1 MVDSVPKRFYLKD
14 AGPLPAI
21 SAVGGKGYSLIR
33 MAREGLPVPPGFVL
47 TVGFFEPWFQ
57 HVTDSEAWHA
67 FVVAPPHAMAEH
79 TGALRSTARDM
90 AFTREQ
96 AALVA
101 QSLEQFDA
109 FKLFAVRSS
118 SPDEDLAGAS
128 FAGGYE
134 TILGANRETMEDAV
148 REAFASCL
156 DPRIFV
162 YKQQRGFDIHDTRI
176 AVVVQA
182 QIASDVAGVG
192 FSVEP
197 ISNDYDR
204 AVFNANWG
212 LGETVVS
219 GLATPDQFVVDKI
232 SGEVLETTIGAKETS
247 IWLRPDGGTKEL
259 ADGRHG
265 EATLDAGQLAG
276 MTKALNRVEALYAC
290 PMDIEWAWQGATFYL
305 LQARPITTY
314 LPLPDEIVT
323 PAGQR
328 RRLYLDATL
337 AIQGIQRPLSIMG
350 GDFLETLFRAFATRT
365 TGEQRLIDP
374 SDGIAFVAGNRMYV
388 SLSHLFYL
396 VQPKTL
402 AAFLGNMD
410 SLVGEILRQVDASE
424 YVSDPCP
431 RYLHHLLPA
440 LAAHISSVPLKGIEA
455 ALLPEHSA
463 AVYHRKVEEAFA
475 RMETDTSAPQ
485 DVRSYADWLASQFV
499 DLMVGT
505 LIPPLA
511 AAMLAR
517 SRLGTLFADAAETD
531 PNIADDLIHIDQ
543 ALPHNV
549 TIDMGLSLYT
559 IAGKLAPMQPA
570 SPDDVGRHLT
580 APDVSA
586 DIGGEWRHF
595 MKRFGFR
602 GPQELDMAA
611 PRYQDRPEL
620 LYKQILALA
629 SLPEDGDNPEA
640 IHARSVE
647 RRQQA
652 HTRLQRAAYDLG
664 VLKGKEFDLLY
675 RAMDHFGGF
684 RENHKYYLVKS
695 IALLRRRVLEAA
707 EALTGSGRLHE
718 KEQVFDLTLED
729 LELAA
734 HDPGLDLQALIAQNT
749 AFMRGLVNVSEFP
762 HVVDSRGRILRP
774 RKPDRSPGE
783 LTGQPVSPG
792 TVQGPV
798 KVLHSP
804 DEKPVLPGDVLVA
817 RATDPGWTPLF
828 ASASAI
834 VLEVGG
840 MLQHGSLVAREY
852 GKPCVAGVQDA
863 TSQLTDG
870 EIVEVDG
877 SAGIVRKTD
886 QNTKATVN

>member
-1 MVDSVPKRFYLKD
+1 MNDSVAKRFSFKD
-14 AGPLPAI
+14 TGPLPPI
-21 SAVGGKGYSLIR
+21 SAVGGKGYSLMR

-47 TVGFFEPWFQ
+47 TVGFFEPWFA
-57 HVTDSEAWHA
+57 HVTGSEAWRA
-67 FVVAPPHAMAEH
+67 FVKAPPDAIAEH
-79 TGALRSTARDM
+79 TNALRSTAKDV
-90 AFTREQ
+90 AFNQEQ
-96 AALVA
+96 TALVA
-101 QSLEQFDA
+101 QSLEQLDA
-109 FKLFAVRSS
+109 FELFAVRSS

-148 REAFASCL
+148 RQAFASCL

-162 YKQQRGFDIHDTRI
+162 YKQQRGFDVHDTRI
-176 AVVVQA
+176 AVVIQA

-232 SGEVLETTIGAKETS
+232 SGEVLETTVGAKETS
-247 IWLRPDGGTKEL
+247 IWLRPEGGTEER

-265 EATLDAGQLAG
+265 EATLDIGQLAD
-276 MTKALNRVEALYAC
+276 MTRALNRVEALYGC
-290 PMDIEWAWQGATFYL
+290 PMDIEWAWQGGTFYL

-323 PAGQR
+323 PSGQR

-365 TGEQRLIDP
+365 TGEQKLIDP
-374 SDGIAFVAGNRMYV
+374 AEGIAFVAGNRMYV
-388 SLSHLFYL
+388 SLSHLFHL
-396 VQPKTL
+396 VEPKTM
-402 AAFLGNMD
+402 AGFLGNMD
-410 SLVGEILRQVDASE
+410 SLVGEILDQVDSSQ

-431 RYLHHLLPA
+431 SYLHHLLLA

-475 RMETDTSAPQ
+475 RMETDASAPQ
-485 DVRSYADWLASQFV
+485 DVKSYADWLASQFV

-511 AAMLAR
+511 AAMMAR
-517 SRLGTLFADAAETD
+517 SRLGALFADAAGNN
-531 PNIADDLIHIDQ
+531 PQIADDLVHIDQ
-543 ALPHNV
+543 ALPHNI
-549 TIDMGLSLYT
+549 TIDMGLSLYA
-559 IAGKLAPMQPA
+559 IASKLAPLQPA
-570 SPDDVGRHLT
+570 SADAVGRHLS
-580 APDVSA
+580 APDVSP
-586 DIGGEWRHF
+586 DIGREWHRF

-602 GPQELDMAA
+602 GPRELDMAA

-620 LYKQILALA
+620 LYKQLFAMT
-629 SLPEDGDNPEA
+629 SLPADGDNPQA

-647 RRQQA
+647 RRHQA

-664 VLKGKEFDLLY
+664 TLKGKEFDLLY

-684 RENHKYYLVKS
+684 RENHKYYLVKA

-707 EALTGSGRLHE
+707 EQLTGSGRLQE
-718 KEQVFDLTLED
+718 PEQVFDLTLED
-729 LELAA
+729 LKRAA
-734 HDPGLDLQALIAQNT
+734 HDVGLDLQALIAQNT
-749 AFMRGLVNVSEFP
+749 AFLKKLANVSEFP

-774 RKPDRSPGE
+774 KRPDPSPGE
-783 LTGQPVSPG
+783 LAGQAVSPG
-792 TVQGPV
+792 TAQGPV

-804 DEKPVLPGDVLVA
+804 DEKPVLPGDILVT

-863 TSQLTDG
+863 TSKLTDG

-877 SAGIVRKTD
+877 SAGIVR
-886 QNTKATVN
+886 QIR